1 MVMNFM
7 HHNDNEN
14 FDTMSMRSQKS
25 RVTFS
30 EEIEL
35 DSLEPEINNIFAKS
49 EMLGTIREYE
59 TGSSSSDCGCQMI
72 TDDFDDEHLNEF
84 HEFDVSF

>member
-1 MVMNFM
+1 MVMNFLQL
-7 HHNDNEN
+7 NDNEN

-35 DSLEPEINNIFAKS
+35 DSLEPEINNIFANS
-49 EMLGTIREYE
+49 EMLGTIREHREYE
-59 TGSSSSDCGCQMI
+59 PGSDGYNI
-72 TDDFDDEHLNEF
+72 EDDEHLVEF